1 MGLLVDGIWQDKWY
15 DTKSQGGR
23 FKRQDSAF
31 RHVISSDGPFK
42 PESGRY
48 HLYVSNACP
57 WAHRTLIFRHL
68 KGLTEHISVSV
79 VHPHMLENGWE
90 FRAADKDDG
99 EFVDHLYG
107 LAFAHQLYT
116 KAMPDYTG
124 RVTVPILWDK
134 HTQTIV
140 NNESSEIIR
149 IFNSAFNELT
159 GNTLDLYPQHLHGQI
174 NAVNERV
181 YHTINNGVYKCG
193 FATTQQA
200 YAEAFDELFESLDW
214 VEGLLSQHKYLTGND
229 ITEADWRLFTTLVR
243 FDSVYVGHFKTNKK
257 RIVDYPNMWAYLRGL
272 YQQAGIAQTV
282 KLDQIK
288 QHYYYSHSMINPT
301 RVVPKGPEVDF
312 MMPV

>member
-15 DTKSQGGR
+15 DTKSEGGR

-31 RHVISSDGPFK
+31 RHTISNEGPFK

-90 FRAADKDDG
+90 FRDAQADNG
-99 EFVDHLYG
+99 EFVDDLYG
-107 LAFAHQLYT
+107 FEYAHQLYT
-116 KAMPDYTG
+116 KAMPNYSG

-134 HTQTIV
+134 QSQTIV

-149 IFNSAFNELT
+149 IFNSAFNDLT
-159 GNTLDLYPQHLHGQI
+159 GNELDFYPEHLQAQI
-174 NAVNERV
+174 NAVNDRV
-181 YHTINNGVYKCG
+181 YHTINNGVYKSG
-193 FATTQQA
+193 FATTQEA

-214 VEGLLSQHKYLTGND
+214 VEDLLSKQKYLTGKE

-257 RIVDYPNMWAYLRGL
+257 RIVDYPNMWAYVRGL
-272 YQQAGIAQTV
+272 YQQAGIADTV

-301 RVVPKGPEVDF
+301 RVVPNGPEIDF